1 MSGPTPL
8 PESGAVVDG
17 TGLVCVVLLIRLRDR
32 IAELPAGSVVHVI
45 TTDPA
50 APLDLPAWCH
60 LTGHTYLGTAEA
72 HGDAVVHAVR
82 VSADPRPTCAD
93 RPWHPADSQKLERP

>member
-8 PESGAVVDG
+8 PGPGSVVDG

-32 IAELPAGSVVHVI
+32 IAERPAGSVVHVI

-82 VSADPRPTCAD
+82 VSADPRATCAD
-93 RPWHPADSQKLERP
+93 RPWHSADSQRPEQL